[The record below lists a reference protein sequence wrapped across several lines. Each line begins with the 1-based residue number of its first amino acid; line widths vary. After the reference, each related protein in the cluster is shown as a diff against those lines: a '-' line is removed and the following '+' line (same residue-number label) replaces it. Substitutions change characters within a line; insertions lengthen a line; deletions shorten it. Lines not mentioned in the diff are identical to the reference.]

1 MNSRTLLMFSAISG
15 FFYVAFGAFA
25 THKLA
30 PHLSPQHW
38 EYIQLAMRY
47 QIVHTLLLV
56 GLAAILM
63 RKTILWLYWAGIF
76 FGLGILLFSG
86 SLYCM
91 ALTQVRLFS
100 YFTPIGGF
108 SFLIGWILIF
118 IGALRLRTPASRHE

>member
-1 MNSRTLLMFSAISG
+1 MV
-15 FFYVAFGAFA
+15 FYVAFGAFA

-63 RKTILWLYWAGIF
+63 RK
-76 FGLGILLFSG
+76 LFYG
-86 SLYCM
+86 
-91 ALTQVRLFS
+91 
-100 YFTPIGGF
+100 
-108 SFLIGWILIF
+108 F
-118 IGALRLRTPASRHE
+118 IGQVFSLV